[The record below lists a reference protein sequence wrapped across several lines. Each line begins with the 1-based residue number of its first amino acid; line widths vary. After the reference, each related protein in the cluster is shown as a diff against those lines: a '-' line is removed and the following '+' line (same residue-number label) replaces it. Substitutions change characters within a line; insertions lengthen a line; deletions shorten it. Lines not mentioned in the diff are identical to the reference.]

1 MHKYL
6 SLFALGVLAFL
17 GAADCAPADLVPVE
31 HRNSAKA
38 NDIRSVSDSCATDQ
52 PSVYIC
58 QN

>member
-17 GAADCAPADLVPVE
+17 GAADCAPGDLEPA
-31 HRNSAKA
+31 NSAKA
-38 NDIRSVSDSCATDQ
+38 NEVRSDSGSCATDQ